1 MKTKFFYI
9 CNVFEEKVKKERCIS
24 TDSPA
29 ASGKVIRLCRAVRS
43 AGGFVSIISLGRG
56 RQSGDWKAFSPT
68 IRRSGR
74 VPIVYL
80 HYLNVPIL
88 THIITALSLCT
99 VLWRVTDRNSV
110 LIFYNSEPYY
120 TLALVL
126 NRILGRRCILD
137 LEDGSRSDDKSLRGV
152 INGYLLRL
160 YNILIDGGAMLAS
173 TSLISQTPLE
183 PKYVCYG
190 VAPII
195 EVERHWSKGTLNVLF
210 GGALLRDAG
219 AELFLD
225 ALRVISRDYPQV
237 HGRIKFF
244 VTGTG
249 DYAEK
254 VKRAS
259 KSGVMDY
266 LVFLGRV
273 NKNEYQRILRNS
285 HVGLCLKLPNSFMG
299 QTTFPSKVVEIAA
312 NGLLLLS
319 TRVSD
324 VPLVFA
330 DNEAFFLD
338 EVTPTALAESLVHIL
353 NNPEKS
359 RQMACNGK
367 RKIRELLAPTIVGN
381 ELLRFWRGLDVTNSL
396 DGGDNPN
403 CRDTYK

>member
-1 MKTKFFYI
+1 MDNAQLKSKFFYI
-9 CNVFEEKVKKERCIS
+9 CNVFEEKVKKERHIS

-56 RQSGDWKAFSPT
+56 RQSGTWKAFAPT

-110 LIFYNSEPYY
+110 LIFYNSEPHY

-126 NRILGRRCILD
+126 NRIMGRRCILD
-137 LEDGSRSDDKSLRGV
+137 LEDGYRSDDKSLRGV

-160 YNILIDGGAMLAS
+160 YNILIDGGAMVAS
-173 TSLISQTPLE
+173 TSLKSQTPLE
-183 PKYVCYG
+183 PKRVFYG
-190 VAPII
+190 VAPIVD
-195 EVERHWSKGTLNVLF
+195 VERHWSKDKLNVLF
-210 GGALLRDAG
+210 GGSLLRDTG
-219 AELFLD
+219 AELFLE
-225 ALRVISRDYPQV
+225 ALGVITTDYPQV

-244 VTGTG
+244 ITGTG
-249 DYAEK
+249 DYTGKIEK
-254 VKRAS
+254 AS
-259 KSGVMDY
+259 KGVAADFI
-266 LVFLGRV
+266 VFFGNVDKGKYKQL
-273 NKNEYQRILRNS
+273 LRES
-285 HVGLCLKLPNSFMG
+285 HVGLCLKLPSSPMG
-299 QTTFPSKVVEIAA
+299 ATTFPSKVVEIAT

-330 DNEAFFLD
+330 DSEAFFLD
-338 EVTPTALAESLVHIL
+338 EVTPNALAESLVHIL

-381 ELLRFWRGLDVTNSL
+381 KLLRFWRGIDLT
-396 DGGDNPN
+396 DGLKAE
-403 CRDTYK
+403 TT